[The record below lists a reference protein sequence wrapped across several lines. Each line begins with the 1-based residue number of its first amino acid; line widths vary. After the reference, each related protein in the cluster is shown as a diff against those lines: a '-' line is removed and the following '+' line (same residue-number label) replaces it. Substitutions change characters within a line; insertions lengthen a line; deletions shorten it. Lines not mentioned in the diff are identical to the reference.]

1 MSSESSVLCATN
13 QNSIIWHRAHRY
25 FKHWS
30 AWKESLWL
38 MKMIPTHLEK
48 LSWGTR
54 GDLFSC
60 SMASWGEG
68 AGKGSTRLG
77 GLPGLGW
84 GLIMIKHIIRDRYS
98 GIFRIKVCSF
108 WPKRGLK
115 KASGQ
120 VSSSS
125 RHRQKR
131 RWRQKAC
138 CVCSFIDGC
147 RWTIQILLSMS
158 ELLFFFDLQ
167 SFYGIAFNLY
177 NPEYLSLLYNIYFTF
192 LLRGVFKTSL
202 REIFTNWKIRSC
214 KF

>member
-1 MSSESSVLCATN
+1 MSSESSVLCATK

-30 AWKESLWL
+30 AWKESLWP
-38 MKMIPTHLEK
+38 MMMIPTHLEK

-98 GIFRIKVCSF
+98 GILMIKVCSL
-108 WPKRGLK
+108 WPKRSQRGQLK
-115 KASGQ
+115 LKTSTEAVKA
-120 VSSSS
+120 
-125 RHRQKR
+125 K
-131 RWRQKAC
+131 
-138 CVCSFIDGC
+138 
-147 RWTIQILLSMS
+147 SM
-158 ELLFFFDLQ
+158 LCLFF
-167 SFYGIAFNLY
+167 YWR
-177 NPEYLSLLYNIYFTF
+177 LSLNNSNPAVYVWTAVFLWFTKF
-192 LLRGVFKTSL
+192 LWYSF
-202 REIFTNWKIRSC
+202 
-214 KF
+214 